1 MSNHTLRPLSPWITE
16 SVKDLEALEFLTLV
30 LNAIEVWDDIVDK
43 DNRISVDDIH
53 NVFTQLLVKLP
64 TNEFYQR
71 NYAALAGMV
80 IVCTSA
86 WHTSN
91 SIDNTA
97 EGKAHGYTLRKEFI
111 NLVVL
116 CVALTSS
123 VADARKASLLGWTCS
138 AADDSFDEYIRG
150 E

>member
-16 SVKDLEALEFLTLV
+16 SVKDLEAQEFLTLV

-43 DNRISVDDIH
+43 DDRISVDDIH

-64 TNEFYQR
+64 ANEFYR
-71 NYAALAGMV
+71 ANYAALAGMLIVV
-80 IVCTSA
+80 ITA

-91 SIDNTA
+91 EIDGSA

-116 CVALTSS
+116 CVAMTGS

-138 AADDSFDEYIRG
+138 AANDSFDEFIRG

>member
-1 MSNHTLRPLSPWITE
+1 MSNHTLQPLAAWITE
-16 SVKDLEALEFLTLV
+16 SVRDPEVLEFLTMV
-30 LNAIEVWDDIVDK
+30 YHAIETWDDIFDK
-43 DNRISVDDIH
+43 DNQVTVDDLH
-53 NVFTQLLVKLP
+53 DVFTQLLIKLP
-64 TNEFYQR
+64 ANEFYR
-71 NYAALAGMV
+71 ANYAALAGMLIVV
-80 IVCTSA
+80 ITA

-91 SIDNTA
+91 EIDGSA

-116 CVALTSS
+116 CVAMTGS

-138 AADDSFDEYIRG
+138 AANDSFDEFIRG

>member
-64 TNEFYQR
+64 ANEFYQR

-91 SIDNTA
+91 VIDETA

-138 AADDSFDEYIRG
+138 AANDSFDEYIRG

>member
-30 LNAIEVWDDIVDK
+30 LNAIEVWDDIIDK
-43 DNRISVDDIH
+43 DDRIAVDDIH

-64 TNEFYQR
+64 ANQFYQH
-71 NYAALAGMV
+71 NYPALAGMV

-91 SIDNTA
+91 AIDETP

>member
-1 MSNHTLRPLSPWITE
+1 MSKHTLRPLSPWITE

-43 DNRISVDDIH
+43 DDRVSVDDIH
-53 NVFTQLLVKLP
+53 NVFVQLLVKLP
-64 TNEFYQR
+64 ANAFYQK
-71 NYAALAGMV
+71 NYPALAGMV

-91 SIDNTA
+91 AIDHTA

>member
-16 SVKDLEALEFLTLV
+16 SVKDLEAQEFLTLV

-43 DNRISVDDIH
+43 DDRISVDDIH

-64 TNEFYQR
+64 ANAFYQR
-71 NYAALAGMV
+71 NYTALAGMI
-80 IVCTSA
+80 IVMITS

-91 SIDNTA
+91 ANQGTDET
-97 EGKAHGYTLRKEFI
+97 KAHAYTLRKEFI
-111 NLVVL
+111 NLVVM
-116 CVALTSS
+116 CVALTDSI
-123 VADARKASLLGWTCS
+123 AQARMASLLGWTDS
-138 AADDSFDEYIRG
+138 ATNDSFNEFSRG

>member
-1 MSNHTLRPLSPWITE
+1 MSNHTLQPLAAWITE
-16 SVKDLEALEFLTLV
+16 SVKDPEVLEFLTLV
-30 LNAIEVWDDIVDK
+30 YNAIETWDDIVDK

-64 TNEFYQR
+64 ANQFYQH
-71 NYAALAGMV
+71 NYPALAGMLIVV
-80 IVCTSA
+80 ITS

-91 SIDNTA
+91 AIDDTA

-116 CVALTSS
+116 CVAMTGSI
-123 VADARKASLLGWTCS
+123 ADARKASLLGWTCS
-138 AADDSFDEYIRG
+138 AAHDSFDEFIRG

>member
-1 MSNHTLRPLSPWITE
+1 MSNYTLQPLSPWITE
-16 SVKDLEALEFLTLV
+16 SVKDPEALEFLALV

-43 DNRISVDDIH
+43 DNRVSVDDIH

-64 TNEFYQR
+64 ANQFYQK

-91 SIDNTA
+91 AIADTA
-97 EGKAHGYTLRKEFI
+97 EGQAHGYTLRKEFI

>member
-1 MSNHTLRPLSPWITE
+1 M
-16 SVKDLEALEFLTLV
+16 TLV

-43 DNRISVDDIH
+43 DNRVSVDDIH

-64 TNEFYQR
+64 ANEFYQR

-91 SIDNTA
+91 AIADTD

>member
-1 MSNHTLRPLSPWITE
+1 
-16 SVKDLEALEFLTLV
+16 LEALEFLTLV

-64 TNEFYQR
+64 ANEFYQR

-91 SIDNTA
+91 VIDETA

-138 AADDSFDEYIRG
+138 AANDSFDEYIRG

>member
-1 MSNHTLRPLSPWITE
+1 MSTYTLQPLSPWITE
-16 SVKDLEALEFLTLV
+16 SVKDPEALEFLTLV
-30 LNAIEVWDDIVDK
+30 LNAIEVWDDVVDK
-43 DNRISVDDIH
+43 DNRVSVDDIH

-64 TNEFYQR
+64 ANRFYQT

-80 IVCTSA
+80 VVCTSA

-91 SIDNTA
+91 EIVHTA
-97 EGKAHGYTLRKEFI
+97 EGRAHGYTLRKEFI

>member
-16 SVKDLEALEFLTLV
+16 SVRDLEALEFLTLIY
-30 LNAIEVWDDIVDK
+30 NAIEVWDDIVDK
-43 DNRISVDDIH
+43 DNRILVDDIH

-64 TNEFYQR
+64 ANNFYQK
-71 NYAALAGMV
+71 NYAALAGMI

-91 SIDNTA
+91 EIAHTP
-97 EGKAHGYTLRKEFI
+97 EGHAHGYTLRKEFI

>member
-1 MSNHTLRPLSPWITE
+1 MSNHTLQPLSPWITE
-16 SVKDLEALEFLTLV
+16 SVKDPEALEFLTLV

-43 DNRISVDDIH
+43 DNRVSVDDIH

-64 TNEFYQR
+64 ANRFYQAH
-71 NYAALAGMV
+71 YTALAGMV

-91 SIDNTA
+91 EIDHTP
-97 EGKAHGYTLRKEFI
+97 EGRAHGYTLRKEFI